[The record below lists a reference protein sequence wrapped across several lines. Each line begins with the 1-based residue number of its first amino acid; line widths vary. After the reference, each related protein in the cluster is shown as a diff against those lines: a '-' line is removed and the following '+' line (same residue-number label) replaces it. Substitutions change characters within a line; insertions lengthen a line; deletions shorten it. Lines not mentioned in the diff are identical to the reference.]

1 MNMVGDIY
9 QSVIDDVI
17 AKVAPDFEHESVPDT
32 VLNELKRLWEEKLR
46 QSAVLPQGMN
56 QLMYSQH
63 AYDQSYGSRAMLN
76 PGFMHYTGLPNVG
89 WKPPQNDGPLDDL
102 EEANLGSHFDLQGN
116 ENSDDGDTLEGEE
129 PLGSDL
135 DDDAVEPETTE
146 LVLCQFEKVSRVK
159 TKHKCQLKDGIMHL
173 NGKDYLFSKATC
185 EFEFYYNLKIVEFF
199 SMFYIQ

>member
-63 AYDQSYGSRAMLN
+63 AYDQSYGSRAMLVRKKREMQEKKLIL
-76 PGFMHYTGLPNVG
+76 FI
-89 WKPPQNDGPLDDL
+89 
-102 EEANLGSHFDLQGN
+102 
-116 ENSDDGDTLEGEE
+116 
-129 PLGSDL
+129 
-135 DDDAVEPETTE
+135 TE
-146 LVLCQFEKVSRVK
+146 SWIYALHWAPK
-159 TKHKCQLKDGIMHL
+159 
-173 NGKDYLFSKATC
+173 
-185 EFEFYYNLKIVEFF
+185 
-199 SMFYIQ
+199 